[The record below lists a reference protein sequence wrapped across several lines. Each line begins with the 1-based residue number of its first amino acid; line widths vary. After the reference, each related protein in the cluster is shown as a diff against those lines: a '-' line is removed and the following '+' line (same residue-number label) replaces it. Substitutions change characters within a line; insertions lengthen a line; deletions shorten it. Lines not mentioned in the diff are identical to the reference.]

1 METRQFK
8 INRGFLA
15 ASLLLGVGVLPGS
28 AGVLVDFQSA
38 TSYDNNTTTQTF
50 GDFRDVTSNAQ
61 TNRTNGGSGTNYFL
75 RMSGA
80 ANPSTVY
87 DTTPS
92 DSSSTDTFSVGI
104 GQTLSLSIDYRYVLT
119 GAAPTA
125 AGQRAGGLN
134 FGFYNPT
141 GTGVN
146 NGISGF
152 FNFDLFPGTAENN
165 AYRYLNDLSAGS
177 FTSIGS
183 STSMGDLSANAYRL
197 QLDFT
202 NLSATT
208 GKISLTIYSLTD
220 LEGSVISQIA
230 SRADFTFAYGTAA
243 NQLNVDPSN
252 LAVFL
257 RGNLT
262 AGAAEDIDRFTVVPE
277 PSTLA
282 MTGLALA
289 GGIVLR
295 RGRTRAKQS

>member
-1 METRQFK
+1 MEIRQFK
-8 INRGFLA
+8 FNRGFLA
-15 ASLLLGVGVLPGS
+15 ASLLLGMGALPGY

-38 TSYDNNTTTQTF
+38 TSYDNNTTAQTF
-50 GDFRDVTSNAQ
+50 GDFRDVVSNAQ

-87 DTTPS
+87 DTTPA
-92 DSSSTDTFSVGI
+92 DSSSTDTFSVGV

-119 GAAPTA
+119 GAAPTGA
-125 AGQRAGGLN
+125 AQRAGGLN

-141 GTGVN
+141 GTGAN

-152 FNFDLFPGTAENN
+152 FNFDLYPGTAENN

-177 FTSIGS
+177 FIAIGS

-208 GKISLTIYSLTD
+208 GKIAMTIYSLTD
-220 LEGSVISQIA
+220 LDGSVISQIA
-230 SRADFTFAYGTAA
+230 SRADFTFTYGTAA
-243 NQLNVDPSN
+243 NQLNVDPAN

-262 AGAAEDIDRFTVVPE
+262 AGAAEDIDRFVVVPE
-277 PSTLA
+277 PSTLGL
-282 MTGLALA
+282 TGLALM
-289 GGIVLR
+289 GGILLR
-295 RGRTRAKQS
+295 RVRARRRQS